1 MLSNSGLH
9 LADQPLNRR
18 DIEKTIRTS
27 MKRERN
33 SSCSIA
39 SELLSAIARSKS
51 AFEFREMALTSVGS
65 HFAQARVA
73 WVHQQSDHWE
83 VAGTAGSLAQLPI
96 ELAASACDQ
105 MSVLSA
111 SGWLAVPIAG
121 RTQPSEVLLISPANL
136 VDADE
141 AESMGQLLRS
151 GLAIALDHSELQTR
165 VDQLQTLLQ
174 LAAAWQQSHDLTE
187 LLNNMA
193 IAAARVLNGD
203 RASIFLWDK
212 PANQLVGHPAM
223 GVEGEPLRIRDD
235 QGIAGQVLKH
245 GRPERWDASGDPL
258 AINTNVGKKLGYATR
273 SLVAVPLLDHRNK
286 PLGVFEVLNHRSGEF
301 SQDDEAF
308 LVELARH
315 ASAAVE
321 NTQHIAS
328 LIKSRDRL
336 VKSVS
341 ESLQLVGSC
350 PQVRALRDTVT
361 RVAPT
366 ELAVL
371 ILGENGTGKEVVA
384 RSLHLQSNRRDQAFV
399 AVNCAAIAETLL
411 ESELFGHEKG
421 AFTDAVSE
429 RAGKFELASGGTL
442 LLDEIGEMSIG
453 GQAKLLRVLEDKV
466 VVRVGGS
473 KQIQTDVRV
482 IAATNQDLVK
492 LVREK
497 RFREDLYFR
506 LNVVTLQLPPMR
518 ERGDDVIVLAE
529 HFLEQFGHQIGRP
542 PPKLSDSARRRLLS
556 HAWPGNVRE
565 LRNLMER
572 VAYLTSGAVV
582 EESDLA
588 FVLSPV
594 SSGDVASVPSNLAL
608 NDATAQFQR
617 QYIQRHVDSAN
628 GNLAQAAKQ
637 LGMHRSN
644 LYRKMQQLGMSD

>member
-1 MLSNSGLH
+1 MTHEN
-9 LADQPLNRR
+9 P
-18 DIEKTIRTS
+18 
-27 MKRERN
+27 
-33 SSCSIA
+33 SSCRIA
-39 SELLSAIARSKS
+39 NELLAAIARSKS
-51 AFEFREMALTSVGS
+51 AVEFREQALSAVGGQLG
-65 HFAQARVA
+65 QARVA
-73 WVHQQSDHWE
+73 WVHQQGSHWE
-83 VAGTAGSLAQLPI
+83 VAGSAGSLSQLPV
-96 ELAASACDQ
+96 ELAATACDQ

-111 SGWLAVPIAG
+111 AGWLAVPITG
-121 RTQPSEVLLISPANL
+121 RTLPAEVLLLSPAS
-136 VDADE
+136 VIDADE
-141 AESMGQLLRS
+141 AEAMAQMLRS
-151 GLAIALDHSELQTR
+151 GLLISMDHSELKTR
-165 VDQLQTLLQ
+165 VEQLQTLLE
-174 LAAAWQQSHDLTE
+174 LASNWQQSHDLTE

-193 IAAARVLNGD
+193 QAASRVLNGD

-212 PANQLVGHPAM
+212 PANQLVGHPAL

-235 QGIAGQVLKH
+235 QGIAGQVLRN
-245 GRPERWDASGDPL
+245 GQPERWDMSGDPA
-258 AINTNVGKKLGYATR
+258 AINVKVGQKLGYVTR
-273 SLVAVPLLDHRNK
+273 SLVAVPLLDRRSK
-286 PLGVFEVLNHRSGEF
+286 PLGVFEVLNHRSGKF
-301 SQDDEAF
+301 SADDEQF
-308 LVELARH
+308 LTELARH
-315 ASAAVE
+315 ASSAVE

-328 LIKSRDRL
+328 LVKSRDRL

-341 ESLQLVGSC
+341 ESLQLIGSC
-350 PQVRALRDTVT
+350 PQIKALRDTVA

-371 ILGENGTGKEVVA
+371 ILGENGTGKEVIA
-384 RSLHLQSNRRDQAFV
+384 RSLHLQSSRRDQAFV

-421 AFTDAVSE
+421 AFTDAISE
-429 RAGKFELASGGTL
+429 RAGKFELASSGTL
-442 LLDEIGEMSIG
+442 LLDEIGEMSLG

-473 KQIQTDVRV
+473 KPIQTDVRV

-518 ERGDDVIVLAE
+518 ERGEDVIVLAE
-529 HFLEQFGHQIGRP
+529 FFLDQFGHQIGRP
-542 PPKLSDSARRRLLS
+542 PPKLSDAARRRLLS
-556 HAWPGNVRE
+556 HSWPGNVRE

-572 VAYLTSGAVV
+572 IAYLTSGAIV

-594 SSGDVASVPSNLAL
+594 ASGDVLNIPSNLSLA
-608 NDATAQFQR
+608 DATNMFQR
-617 QYIQRHVDSAN
+617 QYISRHVETGT

-644 LYRKMQQLGMSD
+644 LYRKMQQLGMSE

>member
-1 MLSNSGLH
+1 
-9 LADQPLNRR
+9 
-18 DIEKTIRTS
+18 
-27 MKRERN
+27 MKGVNN
-33 SSCSIA
+33 SSCGMA
-39 SELLSAIARSKS
+39 GELLAAITRSKS
-51 AFEFREMALTSVGS
+51 ALEFRELALNVVGS
-65 HFAQARVA
+65 HFGQARVA
-73 WVHQQSDHWE
+73 WVHQQMDHWE
-83 VAGTAGSLAQLPI
+83 VAGAAGSLSQLPV

-111 SGWLAVPIAG
+111 EGWLAVPITG
-121 RTQPSEVLLISPANL
+121 RTQPSEVLLLSPANL
-136 VDADE
+136 LDADE
-141 AESMGQLLRS
+141 AEALGQLLRS
-151 GLAIALDHSELQTR
+151 SLIIAMDHAELQTR
-165 VDQLQTLLQ
+165 VEQLETLLQ
-174 LAAAWQQSHDLTE
+174 LAADWQHSHDLTE

-193 IAAARVLNGD
+193 AAAARVLHGD

-212 PANQLVGHPAM
+212 PASQLVGHPAM

-235 QGIAGQVLKH
+235 QGIAGRVLKL
-245 GRPERWDASGDPL
+245 GLPERWDASRDPA
-258 AINTNVGKKLGYATR
+258 AINTNVGKRLGYATR
-273 SLVAVPLLDHRNK
+273 SLVAVPLLDHRNR
-286 PLGVFEVLNHRSGEF
+286 PIGVFEVLNHRSGEF
-301 SQDDEAF
+301 SPADQDF

-328 LIKSRDRL
+328 LVKSRDRL
-336 VKSVS
+336 VKSAS
-341 ESLQLVGSC
+341 DSLQLVGDC
-350 PQVRALRDTVT
+350 PQVRALRDTVA

-421 AFTDAVSE
+421 AFTDAVAE
-429 RAGKFELASGGTL
+429 RAGKFELATGGTL

-473 KQIQTDVRV
+473 KPIQTDVRV
-482 IAATNQDLVK
+482 IAATNQNLVN

-542 PPKLSDSARRRLLS
+542 PPKLSDSARRRLLT

-594 SSGDVASVPSNLAL
+594 SSGDVANVPSNLAL
-608 NDATAQFQR
+608 TDATSLFQR
-617 QYIQRHVDSAN
+617 QYIQRHVESSN

-644 LYRKMQQLGMSD
+644 LYRKMQQLGMSE

>member
-1 MLSNSGLH
+1 MTSVKPPSSNGH
-9 LADQPLNRR
+9 
-18 DIEKTIRTS
+18 
-27 MKRERN
+27 
-33 SSCSIA
+33 IA
-39 SELLSAIARSKS
+39 NELLAAIARSQS
-51 AFEFREMALTSVGS
+51 AVEFREHALVAVTAQLS
-65 HFAQARVA
+65 QARVA
-73 WVHQQSDHWE
+73 WVHQQGDRWE
-83 VAGTAGSLAQLPI
+83 VAGAANSLAHLPV

-111 SGWLAVPIAG
+111 AGWLAVPIAG
-121 RTQPSEVLLISPANL
+121 RTQPAEVLLLSPANAL
-136 VDADE
+136 DADE
-141 AESMGQLLRS
+141 AEALAQLLRS
-151 GLAIALDHSELQTR
+151 GLTIAVDHSELQSR
-165 VDQLQTLLQ
+165 VEQLQILLQ
-174 LAAAWQQSHDLTE
+174 LAADWQQSHDLTE
-187 LLNNMA
+187 LLNHMA
-193 IAAARVLNGD
+193 IAAARVLHGD
-203 RASIFLWDK
+203 RASIFLWDRS
-212 PANQLVGHPAM
+212 ASQLVGHPAL

-245 GRPERWDASGDPL
+245 GLPERWDATGDPA
-258 AINTNVGKKLGYATR
+258 AINTKVGQKLGYATR
-273 SLVAVPLLDHRNK
+273 SLVAVPLLDRRNR
-286 PLGVFEVLNHRSGEF
+286 PLGVFEVLNHRQGKF
-301 SQDDEAF
+301 SAEDERF

-336 VKSVS
+336 VKSAS
-341 ESLQLVGSC
+341 ESLQLIGDC
-350 PQVRALRDTVT
+350 PQIRALRDTVT

-371 ILGENGTGKEVVA
+371 ILGENGTGKEVIA
-384 RSLHLQSNRRDQAFV
+384 RSLHLQSARRDQAFV

-442 LLDEIGEMSIG
+442 LLDEIGEMSTG

-518 ERGDDVIVLAE
+518 ERGEDVIVLAE
-529 HFLEQFGHQIGRP
+529 FFLEQFGHQIGRP
-542 PPKLSDSARRRLLS
+542 PPKLSDSARRRLLA

-582 EESDLA
+582 EEADLA
-588 FVLSPV
+588 FVLSPL
-594 SSGDVASVPSNLAL
+594 SSGDVLNVPSNMSLA
-608 NDATAQFQR
+608 DATSTFQR
-617 QYIQRHVDSAN
+617 QYIDRHVQAAR
-628 GNLAQAAKQ
+628 GNLAAAAKQ

-644 LYRKMQQLGMSD
+644 LYRKMQQLGMCET

>member
-1 MLSNSGLH
+1 MTTLKPSNS
-9 LADQPLNRR
+9 N
-18 DIEKTIRTS
+18 
-27 MKRERN
+27 
-33 SSCSIA
+33 CSIA
-39 SELLSAIARSKS
+39 SELLAAIARSKS
-51 AFEFREMALTSVGS
+51 AGEFREQALSAVGS
-65 HFAQARVA
+65 QMGQARVA
-73 WVHQQSDHWE
+73 WVHQQGEHWE
-83 VAGTAGSLAQLPI
+83 VAGAANSLAQLPI

-111 SGWLAVPIAG
+111 AGWLAVPITG
-121 RTQPSEVLLISPANL
+121 RTQPSEVLLLSPANV
-136 VDADE
+136 VDANE
-141 AESMGQLLRS
+141 AEGMAHLLRS
-151 GLAIALDHSELQTR
+151 GLMIAVDQSELQSR
-165 VDQLQTLLQ
+165 VEQLQTLLQ
-174 LAAAWQQSHDLTE
+174 LAADWQHSHDLTE
-187 LLNNMA
+187 LLNHMA
-193 IAAARVLNGD
+193 LAAARVLHGD

-212 PANQLVGHPAM
+212 PASQLVGHPAL

-245 GRPERWDASGDPL
+245 GQPERWDVSGDPA
-258 AINTNVGKKLGYATR
+258 AINSKVGQKLGYATR
-273 SLVAVPLLDHRNK
+273 SLVAVPLLDRRNR
-286 PLGVFEVLNHRSGEF
+286 PLGVFEVLNHRQGKF
-301 SQDDEAF
+301 SLEDERF

-315 ASAAVE
+315 AAAAVE
-321 NTQHIAS
+321 NTQHIAA

-336 VKSVS
+336 VKSAS
-341 ESLQLVGSC
+341 ESLQLVGDC
-350 PQVRALRDTVT
+350 PQIRALRDTVA

-371 ILGENGTGKEVVA
+371 ILGENGTGKEVVS
-384 RSLHLQSNRRDQAFV
+384 RSLHLQSSRRDQAFV

-429 RAGKFELASGGTL
+429 RAGKFEIASGGTL

-473 KQIQTDVRV
+473 KTIQTDVRV

-506 LNVVTLQLPPMR
+506 LNVVTLTLPPMR
-518 ERGDDVIVLAE
+518 ERGEDVIVLAE
-529 HFLEQFGHQIGRP
+529 YFLEQFGHQIGRV
-542 PPKLSDSARRRLLS
+542 PPKLSDSARRRLLA

-582 EESDLA
+582 EEPDLA
-588 FVLSPV
+588 FVLSPL
-594 SSGDVASVPSNLAL
+594 SSGDILNVPSNMSLA
-608 NDATAQFQR
+608 DATSTFQR
-617 QYIQRHVDSAN
+617 QYIERHVEAVR
-628 GNLAQAAKQ
+628 GNLAAAAKQ

-644 LYRKMQQLGMSD
+644 LYRKMQQLGMAEP

>member
-1 MLSNSGLH
+1 MTSSSQSG
-9 LADQPLNRR
+9 
-18 DIEKTIRTS
+18 TG
-27 MKRERN
+27 
-33 SSCSIA
+33 CSIA
-39 SELLSAIARSKS
+39 SELLAAIARSKTAS
-51 AFEFREMALTSVGS
+51 EFREHALAAVGGQ
-65 HFAQARVA
+65 FGQARVA
-73 WVHQQSDHWE
+73 WVHQHGAHWE
-83 VAGTAGSLAQLPI
+83 VAGSAGSLAQLPI
-96 ELAASACDQ
+96 ELAASSCEQ

-111 SGWLAVPIAG
+111 GGWLAVPIAG
-121 RTQPSEVLLISPANL
+121 RLQAPEVLLLSPANM

-141 AESMGQLLRS
+141 AEAMSHMLRS
-151 GLAIALDHSELQTR
+151 GLVIAKDNSELQSR
-165 VDQLQTLLQ
+165 VEQLQTLLQ
-174 LAAAWQQSHDLTE
+174 LAADWQQSHDLTE
-187 LLNNMA
+187 LLSNMA
-193 IAAARVLNGD
+193 VAAARVLHGD

-212 PANQLVGHPAM
+212 SANQLVGHPAM
-223 GVEGEPLRIRDD
+223 GVEGGDLRIRDD
-235 QGIAGQVLKH
+235 QGIAGLVLKS
-245 GRPERWDASGDPL
+245 GQAERWDMSGDPG
-258 AINTNVGKKLGYATR
+258 AINAKVGQQLGYTTR
-273 SLVAVPLLDHRNK
+273 SLVAVPLLDRRHR
-286 PLGVFEVLNHRSGEF
+286 PLGVFEVLNHRSGQFTSE
-301 SQDDEAF
+301 DERF
-308 LVELARH
+308 LSEMARH
-315 ASAAVE
+315 AAAAVE

-336 VKSVS
+336 VQSVS
-341 ESLQLVGSC
+341 ESLQLIGDC
-350 PQVRALRDTVT
+350 PQIRALRDTVA

-371 ILGENGTGKEVVA
+371 ILGENGTGKEVIA

-429 RAGKFELASGGTL
+429 RAGKFELATGGTL
-442 LLDEIGEMSIG
+442 LLDEIGEMSVG

-473 KQIQTDVRV
+473 KSIQTDVRV

-529 HFLEQFGHQIGRP
+529 HFLQQFGHQIGRP
-542 PPKLSDSARRRLLS
+542 PPTLSAAARKRLLA

-572 VAYLTSGAVV
+572 VAYLTSGPVV

-588 FVLSPV
+588 FVLSPL
-594 SSGDVASVPSNLAL
+594 SSGDVAHVPANMTLA
-608 NDATAQFQR
+608 DATSTFQR
-617 QYIQRHVDSAN
+617 QYIARHVESAS
-628 GNLAQAAKQ
+628 GNLAAAAKQ

-644 LYRKMQQLGMSD
+644 LYRKMQQLGMSE

>member
-1 MLSNSGLH
+1 MPPVSSSSGS
-9 LADQPLNRR
+9 R
-18 DIEKTIRTS
+18 
-27 MKRERN
+27 
-33 SSCSIA
+33 CSVA
-39 SELLSAIARSKS
+39 SELLAAIARSQS
-51 AFEFREMALTSVGS
+51 AAEFREQALAAVAGQLG
-65 HFAQARVA
+65 QARAA
-73 WVHQQSDHWE
+73 WVHQQGDHWE
-83 VAGTAGSLAQLPI
+83 VAGTAGSLAQLPV
-96 ELAASACDQ
+96 ELAASACEQ

-111 SGWLAVPIAG
+111 GGWLAVPITG
-121 RTQPSEVLLISPANL
+121 RTLPSEVLLLSPANA

-141 AESMGQLLRS
+141 AEAMAEMLRS
-151 GLAIALDHSELQTR
+151 GLMIATDHSSLHSR
-165 VDQLQTLLQ
+165 VEQLQILLQ
-174 LAAAWQQSHDLTE
+174 LAADWQQSHDLTE

-193 IAAARVLNGD
+193 VAAARVLHGD

-212 PANQLVGHPAM
+212 SAGQLVGHPAM
-223 GVEGEPLRIRDD
+223 GVEGGPLRIRDD

-245 GRPERWDASGDPL
+245 GQPERWDQSGDPQ
-258 AINTNVGKKLGYATR
+258 AINTKVGQQLGYATR
-273 SLVAVPLLDHRNK
+273 SLVAVPLLDRRNR
-286 PLGVFEVLNHRSGEF
+286 PLGVFEVLNHRSGQF
-301 SQDDEAF
+301 SANDERF
-308 LVELARH
+308 LAELARH
-315 ASAAVE
+315 AAAAVE

-336 VKSVS
+336 VQSVS
-341 ESLQLVGSC
+341 ESLQLIGNC
-350 PQVRALRDTVT
+350 PQVRALRDTVA

-371 ILGENGTGKEVVA
+371 ILGENGTGKEVIA
-384 RSLHLQSNRRDQAFV
+384 RSLHLQSNRCDQAFI
-399 AVNCAAIAETLL
+399 AINCAAIAETLL

-421 AFTDAVSE
+421 AFTDAISD

-442 LLDEIGEMSIG
+442 LLDEIGEMSVG

-473 KQIQTDVRV
+473 KPIQTDVRI

-529 HFLEQFGHQIGRP
+529 HFLQQFGHQIGRP
-542 PPKLSDSARRRLLS
+542 PPTLSEAARRRLLS

-582 EESDLA
+582 EEADLA
-588 FVLSPV
+588 FVLSPL
-594 SSGDVASVPSNLAL
+594 SSGDVASVPANLAL
-608 NDATAQFQR
+608 TDATALFQR
-617 QYIQRHVDSAN
+617 QYIGRHVESAS
-628 GNLAQAAKQ
+628 GNLAAAAKQ

-644 LYRKMQQLGMSD
+644 LYRKMQQLGMSE